1 MLTRRDNFSPHHKFD
16 SLLDFYSSFPPLE
29 GVSTIRYGQGELDIK
44 VVNRGSDT
52 TLVLFHAAIYRRK
65 VKHYPLFSGQRITRY
80 LNANLIFVSDPSLA
94 LGLDLGWFAGNR
106 TQWLQAD
113 LPSILRHVSYS
124 FGWDQKMIFFGAS
137 GGGFASLYYSWHFP
151 GSTAI
156 TVNPQTNI
164 AEYTSSPVEAY
175 ANVAWDVPDIE
186 SSPITF
192 DLRSLYSHGFPNR
205 VIFLQ
210 NTFDGLHR
218 DRHLA
223 PWLRATP
230 EPDNN
235 MWLLM
240 GRWGRGHTPP
250 DSALLKQVLEASI
263 SPSTSSL
270 EELGFE
276 QAPPRNRPK
285 TWYQALKQAGS
296 AS

>member
-1 MLTRRDNFSPHHKFD
+1 MGPEDDIFWCFRRRFRVP
-16 SLLDFYSSFPPLE
+16 LLFLAFPRFYS
-29 GVSTIRYGQGELDIK
+29 
-44 VVNRGSDT
+44 
-52 TLVLFHAAIYRRK
+52 HYRES
-65 VKHYPLFSGQRITRY
+65 P
-80 LNANLIFVSDPSLA
+80 D
-94 LGLDLGWFAGNR
+94 
-106 TQWLQAD
+106 
-113 LPSILRHVSYS
+113 
-124 FGWDQKMIFFGAS
+124 
-137 GGGFASLYYSWHFP
+137 
-151 GSTAI
+151 
-156 TVNPQTNI
+156 
-164 AEYTSSPVEAY
+164 EYTSSPVEAY
-175 ANVAWDVPDIE
+175 ANVAWDVADIE

-210 NTFDGLHR
+210 NAFDGLHR